1 MISSSLLLKMSV
13 PYRNR
18 TYNRVLGVQPFR
30 SYEFISMATIRSYQS
45 SNDNTIFL
53 LDYLYYIV
61 HEVGCR
67 WFFDHYLLYFTH
79 ILLYIER

>member
-1 MISSSLLLKMSV
+1 MSDTV
-13 PYRNR
+13 TLR
-18 TYNRVLGVQPFR
+18 VQPFR

-53 LDYLYYIV
+53 LDYIYYIV

-67 WFFDHYLLYFTH
+67 WFFDHYLLIFADIHLNT
-79 ILLYIER
+79 ERKMI